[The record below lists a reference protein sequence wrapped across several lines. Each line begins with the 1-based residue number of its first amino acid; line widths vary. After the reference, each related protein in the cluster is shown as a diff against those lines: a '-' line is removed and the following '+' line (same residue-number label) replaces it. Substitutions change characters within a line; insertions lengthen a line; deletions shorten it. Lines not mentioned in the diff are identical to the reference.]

1 MTIGLANSA
10 LKSRYQ
16 GSIVNQNQG
25 GGNSKAGMAYQI
37 GRSWHFI
44 HFLKESGS
52 KNNLPSLQ
60 KTLVFANQSRPVGS
74 WTNGN
79 TYWHIPGTG
88 NQSNINNNG
97 GLR

>member
-16 GSIVNQNQG
+16 GSIVNQVQY
-25 GGNSKAGMAYQI
+25 GNKKAGLPYQI
-37 GRSWHFI
+37 GRSWHFNS
-44 HFLKESGS
+44 FLNESGS